1 MLSALLI
8 GIRLAFHAI
17 TRSTLRASLTILGIL
32 IGVAAVVTV
41 TALGAGARD
50 QVSSQIQNMGSNV
63 LMVAPQ
69 SAGAS
74 GARAALGA
82 GPRLTEEDGKAI
94 LRDAVSVN
102 AVAPALR
109 SRAQIVA
116 AEKNWSAQV
125 IGSNRSF
132 FVVRNWKVKRGE
144 PWDEHDEATKAK
156 VCVLGTTVVTKLFGT
171 EDPIGRSIRIGHC
184 TRRRRP
190 RSKGEGAVRR
200 SDNMVLMPIGTM
212 RGCALIAPGFAGVL
226 LISRQRGDH

>member
-1 MLSALLI
+1 MLSAFLV
-8 GIRLAFHAI
+8 GVRLAFLAI

-74 GARAALGA
+74 GAKAALGV
-82 GPRLTEEDGKAI
+82 GPRLTEDDGKAI
-94 LRDAVSVN
+94 LREAVSVT

-116 AEKNWSAQV
+116 GDKNWSAQV
-125 IGSNRSF
+125 IGSNKSF
-132 FVVRNWKVKRGE
+132 LN
-144 PWDEHDEATKAK
+144 
-156 VCVLGTTVVTKLFGT
+156 
-171 EDPIGRSIRIGHC
+171 
-184 TRRRRP
+184 
-190 RSKGEGAVRR
+190 
-200 SDNMVLMPIGTM
+200 
-212 RGCALIAPGFAGVL
+212 AG
-226 LISRQRGDH
+226 